1 MDGRSPGFTL
11 IELIIVIGI
20 IAIVAAISIPNLL
33 ASKLNANE
41 TAAIATIRNLVSCQA
56 QIGVTAKIDA
66 DRDGKGEYSTFLE
79 LSGAVGVRQG
89 YLAGPPAASDFTR
102 KGALLNPPILSS
114 VFARVDGN
122 GYATKSGYAFLI
134 YLPDSASP
142 SGFVHE
148 TFSAATAGFAGGTA
162 AVGIDASE
170 AIWCAYGQPIHYA
183 GTGTRRFFTNQR
195 GDILQS
201 SNDVAKAGG
210 LATVILPNS
219 AFIGSAITSPT
230 AIGTRGG
237 DGDTWRAAN

>member
-1 MDGRSPGFTL
+1 MDARSPGFTL
-11 IELIIVIGI
+11 VELLIVMGI

-56 QIGVTAKIDA
+56 QIGVTARIDA

-89 YLAGPPAASDFTR
+89 FLPGPPGASDFSR
-102 KGALLNPPILSS
+102 KGAVLNPPILSS

-122 GYATKSGYAFLI
+122 GFTTKSGYAFMI
-134 YLPDSASP
+134 YLPDNASP
-142 SGFVHE
+142 TGFVHE
-148 TFSAATAGFAGGTA
+148 TFSTATAGFAGGTA
-162 AVGIDASE
+162 TVGVDASE
-170 AIWCAYGQPIHYA
+170 AIWCAYGQPVHYA
-183 GTGTRRFFTNQR
+183 NTGTRRFFTNHR

-210 LATVILPNS
+210 VNAPILPNS

-237 DGDTWRAAN
+237 DGDTWRSAN